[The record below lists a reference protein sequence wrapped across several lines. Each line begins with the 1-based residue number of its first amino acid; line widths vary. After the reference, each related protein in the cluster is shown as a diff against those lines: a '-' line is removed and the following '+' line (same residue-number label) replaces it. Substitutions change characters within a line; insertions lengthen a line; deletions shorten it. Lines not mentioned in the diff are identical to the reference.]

1 MTKILV
7 VHGAGINMRGKVA
20 VDIFGP
26 ETMDDYNRVIHE
38 FADELGI
45 SVEIFHSNIQGEI
58 VNAFY
63 AAHDGDIDAAVIN
76 PAGFTASAPALVAAI
91 GQVRFPT
98 VEVHITKK
106 GTESEPAI
114 ILGDTAQLARQF
126 LTQTAAIRVASK
138 PILDSQPRRIA
149 Y

>member
-20 VDIFGP
+20 VDVFGP

-38 FADELGI
+38 FANELGI

-98 VEVHITKK
+98 VEVHITNPTARGNNSSVSPACK
-106 GTESEPAI
+106 GVV
-114 ILGDTAQLARQF
+114 LGFGLEGYYLALHGAKYF
-126 LTQTAAIRVASK
+126 AEKA
-138 PILDSQPRRIA
+138 
-149 Y
+149 

>member
-20 VDIFGP
+20 VDVFGP

-98 VEVHITKK
+98 VEVHITNPTARGNNSSVSPACK
-106 GTESEPAI
+106 GVV
-114 ILGDTAQLARQF
+114 LGFGLEGYYLALHGAKYF
-126 LTQTAAIRVASK
+126 AEKA
-138 PILDSQPRRIA
+138 
-149 Y
+149 

>member
-20 VDIFGP
+20 VDVFGP

-98 VEVHITKK
+98 VEVHITNPTARGNNSSVSPACKGVVLGFGLEGYYLALHGAKYFAKK
-106 GTESEPAI
+106 A
-114 ILGDTAQLARQF
+114 
-126 LTQTAAIRVASK
+126 
-138 PILDSQPRRIA
+138 
-149 Y
+149 

>member
-20 VDIFGP
+20 VDVFGP

-98 VEVHITKK
+98 GEVHITNPTARGNNSSVSPACK
-106 GTESEPAI
+106 GVV
-114 ILGDTAQLARQF
+114 LGFGLEGYYLALHGAKYF
-126 LTQTAAIRVASK
+126 AEKA
-138 PILDSQPRRIA
+138 
-149 Y
+149 

>member
-91 GQVRFPT
+91 GLVRFPT
-98 VEVHITKK
+98 VEVHITNPTARGNNSSVSPACK
-106 GTESEPAI
+106 GVV
-114 ILGDTAQLARQF
+114 LGFGLEGYYLALHGAKYF
-126 LTQTAAIRVASK
+126 AEKA
-138 PILDSQPRRIA
+138 
-149 Y
+149 

>member
-91 GQVRFPT
+91 GQVRLPT
-98 VEVHITKK
+98 VEVHITNPTARGNNSSVSPACK
-106 GTESEPAI
+106 GVV
-114 ILGDTAQLARQF
+114 LGFGLEGYYLALHGAKYF
-126 LTQTAAIRVASK
+126 AEKA
-138 PILDSQPRRIA
+138 
-149 Y
+149 

>member
-91 GQVRFPT
+91 GKVRFPT
-98 VEVHITKK
+98 VEVHITNPTARGNNSSVSPACK
-106 GTESEPAI
+106 GVV
-114 ILGDTAQLARQF
+114 LGFGLEGYYLALHGAKYF
-126 LTQTAAIRVASK
+126 AEKA
-138 PILDSQPRRIA
+138 
-149 Y
+149 

>member
-98 VEVHITKK
+98 VEVHITNPTARGNNSSVSPACK
-106 GTESEPAI
+106 GVV
-114 ILGDTAQLARQF
+114 LGFGLEGYYLALHGAKYF
-126 LTQTAAIRVASK
+126 AEKA
-138 PILDSQPRRIA
+138 
-149 Y
+149 

>member
-63 AAHDGDIDAAVIN
+63 AAHDGDIDAAVKN

-98 VEVHITKK
+98 VEVHITNPTARGNNSSVSPACK
-106 GTESEPAI
+106 GVV
-114 ILGDTAQLARQF
+114 LGFGLEGYYLALHGAKYF
-126 LTQTAAIRVASK
+126 AEKA
-138 PILDSQPRRIA
+138 
-149 Y
+149 

>member
-26 ETMDDYNRVIHE
+26 ETMEDYNRLIHE
-38 FADELGI
+38 FANELGV
-45 SVEIFHSNIQGEI
+45 SVQIFHSNIQGEI

-63 AAHDGDIDAAVIN
+63 DAHDGDIDAAVIN

-98 VEVHITKK
+98 VEVHITNPTSRGNNSSVSPACK
-106 GTESEPAI
+106 GVV
-114 ILGDTAQLARQF
+114 LGFGLEGYYLALRGAKSF
-126 LTQTAAIRVASK
+126 AEKA
-138 PILDSQPRRIA
+138 
-149 Y
+149 